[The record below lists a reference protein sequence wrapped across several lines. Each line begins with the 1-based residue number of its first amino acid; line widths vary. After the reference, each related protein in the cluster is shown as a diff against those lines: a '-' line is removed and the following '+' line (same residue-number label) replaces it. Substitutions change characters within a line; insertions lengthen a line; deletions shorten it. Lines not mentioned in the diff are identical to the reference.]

1 AARLLSARARS
12 VRVSRLLRG
21 ALLDGRA
28 EHDRLPAARG
38 GAVPALGRAGAG
50 RIRVRAEAPR
60 RPARRGRRARGAR
73 APARRPP
80 GADPDL
86 AEEGTGRGSA
96 RAPAR
101 LARFVAAARLRPGAP
116 LLGRHREA
124 ARPGGGGAR
133 ARGGGAAPGT
143 REGPAA
149 PSPPRP
155 PPRGARPR
163 VGV

>member
-50 RIRVRAEAPR
+50 RIRVRAETPR
-60 RPARRGRRARGAR
+60 RPARRVRRVRGAR

-101 LARFVAAARLRPGAP
+101 LARSVAAARPPPWGTP
-116 LLGRHREA
+116 PGRHRDA
-124 ARPGGGGAR
+124 APPGG
-133 ARGGGAAPGT
+133 
-143 REGPAA
+143 
-149 PSPPRP
+149 
-155 PPRGARPR
+155 
-163 VGV
+163 